1 VQKFFQYWTRPDIV
15 RHYSES
21 SATVLPYKYD
31 TKNLNVAAPIRGI
44 FAKVVSFLNS
54 AGPNGAILFN
64 DEAVDVNMY
73 TKYIW
78 QGSTGLFA
86 GALTPKQLL
95 GQLET
100 ATEAFQ
106 KSHPR

>member
-1 VQKFFQYWTRPDIV
+1 
-15 RHYSES
+15 
-21 SATVLPYKYD
+21 
-31 TKNLNVAAPIRGI
+31 VA
-44 FAKVVSFLNS
+44 SFLSN

-78 QGSTGLFA
+78 QGSTALFS

-95 GQLET
+95 GQLEA

>member
-1 VQKFFQYWTRPDIV
+1 
-15 RHYSES
+15 
-21 SATVLPYKYD
+21 VLPYKYD
-31 TKNLNVAAPIRGI
+31 TKNLSIAAPIKDL
-44 FAKVVSFLNS
+44 FARVVGFLNN

-78 QGSTGLFA
+78 QGSVGLLA
-86 GALTPKQLL
+86 DALKPQQLL
-95 GQLET
+95 RQLEA

-106 KSHPR
+106 KSHPKK

>member
-1 VQKFFQYWTRPDIV
+1 M
-15 RHYSES
+15 
-21 SATVLPYKYD
+21 PYKYD
-31 TKNLNVAAPIRGI
+31 TNNLNVAAPIKGL
-44 FAKVVSFLNS
+44 FSQVVGFLKN

-78 QGSTGLFA
+78 QGSVGLFS
-86 GALTPKQLL
+86 GAITPTQLL
-95 GQLET
+95 GQLEA

-106 KSHPR
+106 KSHPK